1 MRIVPAIDLLDGK
14 CVRLFKGDYNQVE
27 VFSENPVEMA
37 KKMEQAGLEY
47 LHLVDLDGARSS
59 GTNKHILE
67 KIAKS
72 TSLKIDFG
80 GGLRTYE
87 DVKAALEN
95 GANQVNIG
103 SMAIKEKAA
112 FIKCLQDFDEKII
125 WNADLKDG
133 KLAIHGWQETV
144 DVEFNALLLQFI
156 AEGLKWVLSTDVSK
170 DGTLEGPN
178 TPFYKKMITSYPEIN
193 WIASGGVSTKEDLVM
208 LKRSGLAAA
217 VVGKAFYK
225 GTITY
230 EDLLSIR

>member
-1 MRIVPAIDLLDGK
+1 MRVIPAIDLLDGK

-27 VFSENPVEMA
+27 IFNDQPVELA
-37 KKMEQAGLEY
+37 KEMEQAGLEY

-59 GTNKHILE
+59 GTNQHILTE
-67 KIAKS
+67 IANN
-72 TSLKIDFG
+72 TSLQIDFG

-87 DVKAALEN
+87 DVKTALEN
-95 GANQVNIG
+95 GASQVNIG
-103 SMAIKEKAA
+103 SMAIKEKTT
-112 FIKCLQDFDEKII
+112 FIKCLQDFGDKII

-133 KLAIHGWQETV
+133 NLAIHGWQETV
-144 DVEFNALLLQFI
+144 DIEFNALLLEFI

-178 TPFYKKMITSYPEIN
+178 TPFYKKMILSYPEVN
-193 WIASGGVSTKEDLVM
+193 WVASGGVSTKEDLVM
-208 LKRSGLAAA
+208 LKRSGLAGA

-230 EDLLSIR
+230 EDLLSIE